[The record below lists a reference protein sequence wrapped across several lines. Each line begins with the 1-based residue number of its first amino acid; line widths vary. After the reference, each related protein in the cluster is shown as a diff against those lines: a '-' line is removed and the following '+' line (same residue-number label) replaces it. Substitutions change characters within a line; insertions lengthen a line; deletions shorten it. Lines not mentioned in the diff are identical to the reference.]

1 MPSWLLRMY
10 SSSATGATAVAGNG
24 SGEALVLTEQSTA
37 AWAAGTRASA
47 RKAADAERSMKG
59 IQERK

>member
-1 MPSWLLRMY
+1 MV
-10 SSSATGATAVAGNG
+10 VAGNG
-24 SGEALVLTEQSTA
+24 SGDALVLTEQSTA